1 MNLSEH
7 LEDLRKQH
15 DLTQDQLAEK
25 LTVTRQAISRWERGL
40 AYPTVDNLKA
50 LAQLYQVSL
59 DALLLDEPPE
69 PAPSAV
75 PEPTQPTP
83 ATAPESTQPATTHP
97 PRGRL
102 ALTLAWV
109 AAVLALLALPSAVP
123 EPTQPTPATAPESTQ
138 PATTHP
144 PRGRLALTLA
154 WVAAVLALLALLVAG
169 TALIKV
175 TRLEQGT
182 KCTTPLE
189 ELPTDFIGT
198 DVSLPTFH
206 LKPLK

>member
-59 DALLLDEPPE
+59 DTLLLDEPPE
-69 PAPSAV
+69 SVEPAPETF
-75 PEPTQPTP
+75 PEPTQPAP
-83 ATAPESTQPATTHP
+83 ATAPESTQPAPLHS
-97 PRGRL
+97 GRL
-102 ALTLAWV
+102 SLTLTWI
-109 AAVLALLALPSAVP
+109 
-123 EPTQPTPATAPESTQ
+123 
-138 PATTHP
+138 
-144 PRGRLALTLA
+144 
-154 WVAAVLALLALLVAG
+154 AAVLALLALLVAG

-175 TRLEQGT
+175 TRLEQASTDSTNVWQTGSPQDT
-182 KCTTPLE
+182 N
-189 ELPTDFIGT
+189 PTIMF
-198 DVSLPTFH
+198 SFAE
-206 LKPLK
+206 

>member
-1 MNLSEH
+1 MNLSER

-59 DALLLDEPPE
+59 DTLLLNEPPE
-69 PAPSAV
+69 PVEPAPAEV
-75 PEPTQPTP
+75 PEPAQPAPTP
-83 ATAPESTQPATTHP
+83 P

-109 AAVLALLALPSAVP
+109 AAI
-123 EPTQPTPATAPESTQ
+123 
-138 PATTHP
+138 
-144 PRGRLALTLA
+144 
-154 WVAAVLALLALLVAG
+154 LALLALLVAG

-175 TRLEQGT
+175 TRLERAQTGPV
-182 KCTTPLE
+182 PLE
-189 ELPTDFIGT
+189 ELPTEFVGT
-198 DVSLPTFH
+198 DVPYTF
-206 LKPLK
+206 LFK

>member
-109 AAVLALLALPSAVP
+109 AAVLALLAL
-123 EPTQPTPATAPESTQ
+123 
-138 PATTHP
+138 
-144 PRGRLALTLA
+144 
-154 WVAAVLALLALLVAG
+154 LVAG

>member
-59 DALLLDEPPE
+59 DTLLLDEPPE
-69 PAPSAV
+69 SVEPAPAEV
-75 PEPTQPTP
+75 PEPAQPAPTP
-83 ATAPESTQPATTHP
+83 P

-109 AAVLALLALPSAVP
+109 AAI
-123 EPTQPTPATAPESTQ
+123 
-138 PATTHP
+138 
-144 PRGRLALTLA
+144 
-154 WVAAVLALLALLVAG
+154 LALLALLVAG
-169 TALIKV
+169 TALYKV
-175 TRLEQGT
+175 SQLEQD
-182 KCTTPLE
+182 
-189 ELPTDFIGT
+189 PTDSTNVWQTGSPQDT
-198 DVSLPTFH
+198 NPTITFSFAE
-206 LKPLK
+206 

>member
-1 MNLSEH
+1 MNLSER

-25 LTVTRQAISRWERGL
+25 LMVTRQAISRWERGL

-75 PEPTQPTP
+75 PEPTQPAP
-83 ATAPESTQPATTHP
+83 ATAPESTQPAP
-97 PRGRL
+97 
-102 ALTLAWV
+102 
-109 AAVLALLALPSAVP
+109 
-123 EPTQPTPATAPESTQ
+123 
-138 PATTHP
+138 THP

-169 TALIKV
+169 TALYKV
-175 TRLEQGT
+175 SQLEQD
-182 KCTTPLE
+182 
-189 ELPTDFIGT
+189 PTDSTNVWQTGSPHDT
-198 DVSLPTFH
+198 NPTITFSFAE
-206 LKPLK
+206 

>member
-59 DALLLDEPPE
+59 DTLLMDEPPPPKPVE
-69 PAPSAV
+69 PAPAEV
-75 PEPTQPTP
+75 PEPAQPAP
-83 ATAPESTQPATTHP
+83 ATAPESTQP
-97 PRGRL
+97 
-102 ALTLAWV
+102 
-109 AAVLALLALPSAVP
+109 
-123 EPTQPTPATAPESTQ
+123 TPI
-138 PATTHP
+138 HP

-169 TALIKV
+169 TALIKISQ
-175 TRLEQGT
+175 LEQASTDSTNVWQTGSPQDT
-182 KCTTPLE
+182 N
-189 ELPTDFIGT
+189 PTI
-198 DVSLPTFH
+198 TFSFAE
-206 LKPLK
+206 

>member
-59 DALLLDEPPE
+59 DTLLLDEPPE
-69 PAPSAV
+69 SVEPAPAEV
-75 PEPTQPTP
+75 PEPAQPAPTP
-83 ATAPESTQPATTHP
+83 P

-109 AAVLALLALPSAVP
+109 AAI
-123 EPTQPTPATAPESTQ
+123 
-138 PATTHP
+138 
-144 PRGRLALTLA
+144 
-154 WVAAVLALLALLVAG
+154 LALLALLVAG

-175 TRLEQGT
+175 TRLEQSQT
-182 KCTTPLE
+182 APVPLD
-189 ELPTDFIGT
+189 ELPTEFIGT
-198 DVSLPTFH
+198 DVPYTF
-206 LKPLK
+206 LFE

>member
-1 MNLSEH
+1 MDLSER

-69 PAPSAV
+69 PVEPAPSAV
-75 PEPTQPTP
+75 PEPTQP
-83 ATAPESTQPATTHP
+83 API
-97 PRGRL
+97 
-102 ALTLAWV
+102 
-109 AAVLALLALPSAVP
+109 
-123 EPTQPTPATAPESTQ
+123 
-138 PATTHP
+138 HP

-175 TRLEQGT
+175 SQLEQTRNGP
-182 KCTTPLE
+182 TPLS

>member
-40 AYPTVDNLKA
+40 AYPTIENLKA

-59 DALLLDEPPE
+59 DTLLMDEPPPPKPVE
-69 PAPSAV
+69 PAPETLLESA
-75 PEPTQPTP
+75 
-83 ATAPESTQPATTHP
+83 QPAPSRP

-109 AAVLALLALPSAVP
+109 A
-123 EPTQPTPATAPESTQ
+123 T
-138 PATTHP
+138 
-144 PRGRLALTLA
+144 
-154 WVAAVLALLALLVAG
+154 VLALLALLVAG
-169 TALIKV
+169 TALYKV
-175 TRLEQGT
+175 SQLEQD
-182 KCTTPLE
+182 
-189 ELPTDFIGT
+189 PTDSTNVWQTGSPQDT
-198 DVSLPTFH
+198 NPTITFSFAE
-206 LKPLK
+206 

>member
-1 MNLSEH
+1 MDLSER

-83 ATAPESTQPATTHP
+83 ATVPKPTPPAPTHP

-109 AAVLALLALPSAVP
+109 A
-123 EPTQPTPATAPESTQ
+123 T
-138 PATTHP
+138 
-144 PRGRLALTLA
+144 
-154 WVAAVLALLALLVAG
+154 VLALLALLVAG
-169 TALIKV
+169 TALINV
-175 TRLEQGT
+175 SQLEQDST
-182 KCTTPLE
+182 NVWHTDSPQDTN
-189 ELPTDFIGT
+189 PTI
-198 DVSLPTFH
+198 TFSFAE
-206 LKPLK
+206 

>member
-1 MNLSEH
+1 MNLSER

-69 PAPSAV
+69 PAPAAV
-75 PEPTQPTP
+75 PEPTQPAP
-83 ATAPESTQPATTHP
+83 ATAPEPTQPAPTHP

-109 AAVLALLALPSAVP
+109 A
-123 EPTQPTPATAPESTQ
+123 T
-138 PATTHP
+138 
-144 PRGRLALTLA
+144 
-154 WVAAVLALLALLVAG
+154 VLALLALLVAG

-175 TRLEQGT
+175 SQLEQTRNGP
-182 KCTTPLE
+182 TPLS

>member
-69 PAPSAV
+69 SVEPAPVAVPEPTQPAPAAV

-83 ATAPESTQPATTHP
+83 I
-97 PRGRL
+97 
-102 ALTLAWV
+102 
-109 AAVLALLALPSAVP
+109 
-123 EPTQPTPATAPESTQ
+123 
-138 PATTHP
+138 HP

-175 TRLEQGT
+175 SQLGQTRNGP
-182 KCTTPLE
+182 TPLS

>member
-1 MNLSEH
+1 MNLSER

-59 DALLLDEPPE
+59 DTLLLDEPPE
-69 PAPSAV
+69 SVEPAPAEV
-75 PEPTQPTP
+75 PEP
-83 ATAPESTQPATTHP
+83 AQPAPTHP

-102 ALTLAWV
+102 ALTLVWV
-109 AAVLALLALPSAVP
+109 A
-123 EPTQPTPATAPESTQ
+123 T
-138 PATTHP
+138 
-144 PRGRLALTLA
+144 
-154 WVAAVLALLALLVAG
+154 VLALLALLVAG

-175 TRLEQGT
+175 TRLEQAQT
-182 KCTTPLE
+182 APVPLD
-189 ELPTDFIGT
+189 ELPTEFIGT
-198 DVSLPTFH
+198 DVPYTF
-206 LKPLK
+206 LFE